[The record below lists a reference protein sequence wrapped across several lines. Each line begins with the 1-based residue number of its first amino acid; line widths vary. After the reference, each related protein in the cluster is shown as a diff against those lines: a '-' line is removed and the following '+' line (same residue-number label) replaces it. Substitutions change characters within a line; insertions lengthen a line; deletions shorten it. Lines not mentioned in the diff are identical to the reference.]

1 MADSVRLD
9 KFVWAIRLYKTRSE
23 ATEAC
28 NGNKVQ
34 LNGNSA
40 KAHKMVKIGDVISV
54 RKGPAL
60 LSYKVLQLA
69 EQRMGAQLV
78 PNFAENLT
86 PGSELDKLHA
96 PHESFF
102 IRRDRGAGRPT
113 KKDRR
118 EMDALRGELDANLFS
133 PHSPAGVTVRD
144 GDDWGGDG
152 DDGDWDGDGRDWE
165 GDERDWDW
173 YEDDGDG
180 EGRDRD
186 EDDGDGEGRDRDE
199 DRGDREI
206 RLPDFSFDEQD

>member
-1 MADSVRLD
+1 MLIFRLRKPEKIMADSTRLD

-23 ATEAC
+23 ATDAC

-34 LNGNSA
+34 LNGSSA

-86 PGSELDKLHA
+86 PQSELDKMHA
-96 PHESFF
+96 PHETFF
-102 IRRDRGAGRPT
+102 IKRDRGTGRPT

-118 EMDALRGELDANLFS
+118 EMDALWGEFDANMLS
-133 PHSPAGVTVRD
+133 SASPANFTV
-144 GDDWGGDG
+144 
-152 DDGDWDGDGRDWE
+152 
-165 GDERDWDW
+165 
-173 YEDDGDG
+173 ED
-180 EGRDRD
+180 D
-186 EDDGDGEGRDRDE
+186 EDDDD
-199 DRGDREI
+199 EI
-206 RLPDFSFDEQD
+206 RLPDFSFDDDN